1 MLKELIADRIQFIDK
16 VNSWEEAIRLSSRE
30 LIEQEFMKESYLD
43 AMIDNINEF
52 GPYIILTDGVAMP
65 HTRPE
70 NGAIKTGFSF
80 LKLEEGV
87 VFPDTDI
94 PVTLLFTLSAA
105 DADSHV
111 EAIMQ
116 LADILGD
123 EATLEQ
129 LNQVTN
135 KEAFLNII
143 K

>member
-1 MLKELIADRIQFIDK
+1 MD
-16 VNSWEEAIRLSSRE
+16 
-30 LIEQEFMKESYLD
+30 Y
-43 AMIDNINEF
+43 NEF

-70 NGAIKTGFSF
+70 NGAIRTGFSF
-80 LKLEEGV
+80 LKLKEGIL
-87 VFPDTDI
+87 FPDTDV

-105 DADSHV
+105 DADSHI
-111 EAIMQ
+111 EAIMK

-123 EATLEQ
+123 DATLER

-135 KEAFLNII
+135 KEEFLNII

>member
-1 MLKELIADRIQFIDK
+1 MLKELIADRIQFVDK
-16 VNSWEEAIRLSSRE
+16 VNSWEEAIRLSSRK
-30 LIEQEFMKESYLD
+30 LIAQEFMQESYLE

-70 NGAIKTGFSF
+70 NGAIRTGFSF
-80 LKLEEGV
+80 LKLKEGIL
-87 VFPDTDI
+87 FPDTDV

-105 DADSHV
+105 DADSHI
-111 EAIMQ
+111 EAIMK

-123 EATLEQ
+123 DATLER

-135 KEAFLNII
+135 KEEFLNII

>member
-1 MLKELIADRIQFIDK
+1 MLKELIADRVQFIDK
-16 VNSWEEAIRLSSRE
+16 VNSWEEAIRLSSKE
-30 LIEQEFMKESYLD
+30 LIEQKFIKESYLD

-52 GPYIILTDGVAMP
+52 GSYIILTDGVAMP

-80 LKLEEGV
+80 LKLKEGV
-87 VFPDTDI
+87 LFPDTEV

-123 EATLEQ
+123 DNKLEQ

-135 KEAFLNII
+135 KENFLNII

>member
-1 MLKELIADRIQFIDK
+1 MLKELIADRVQFIDK
-16 VNSWEEAIRLSSRE
+16 VNSWEEAIRLSSKE
-30 LIEQEFMKESYLD
+30 LIEQKFIKESYLD

-52 GPYIILTDGVAMP
+52 GSYIILTDGVAMP

-80 LKLEEGV
+80 LKLKEGV
-87 VFPDTDI
+87 LFPDTEV

-123 EATLEQ
+123 DNKLEQ

-135 KEAFLNII
+135 KEKFLNII

>member
-1 MLKELIADRIQFIDK
+1 M
-16 VNSWEEAIRLSSRE
+16 
-30 LIEQEFMKESYLD
+30 
-43 AMIDNINEF
+43 
-52 GPYIILTDGVAMP
+52 
-65 HTRPE
+65 
-70 NGAIKTGFSF
+70 
-80 LKLEEGV
+80 
-87 VFPDTDI
+87 FPDTEV

-123 EATLEQ
+123 DNKLEQ

-135 KEAFLNII
+135 KEKFLNII

>member
-1 MLKELIADRIQFIDK
+1 MLKELIADRIQFVDK

-30 LIEQEFMKESYLD
+30 LIAQEFMQESYLE

-70 NGAIKTGFSF
+70 NGAIRTGFSF
-80 LKLEEGV
+80 LKLKEGIL
-87 VFPDTDI
+87 FPDTDV

-105 DADSHV
+105 DADSHI
-111 EAIMQ
+111 EAIMK

-123 EATLEQ
+123 DATLER

-135 KEAFLNII
+135 KEEFLNII

>member
-1 MLKELIADRIQFIDK
+1 MLRELIADRVQFIDK
-16 VNSWEEAIRLSSRE
+16 VNSWEEAIRLSSKE
-30 LIEQEFMKESYLD
+30 LIEQKFIKESYLD

-52 GPYIILTDGVAMP
+52 GSYIILTDGVAMP

-80 LKLEEGV
+80 LKLKEGV
-87 VFPDTDI
+87 LFPDTEV

-123 EATLEQ
+123 DNKLEQ

-135 KEAFLNII
+135 KEKFLNII

>member
-1 MLKELIADRIQFIDK
+1 MLKELIADRIQFVDK

-30 LIEQEFMKESYLD
+30 LIEQKFMKESYLD
-43 AMIDNINEF
+43 AMINDINEF
-52 GPYIILTDGVAMP
+52 GSYIILTDGVAMP

-80 LKLEEGV
+80 LKLKEGV
-87 VFPDTDI
+87 LFPDTEI
-94 PVTLLFTLSAA
+94 PVILLFTLSAA
-105 DADSHV
+105 DADSHI
-111 EAIMQ
+111 EAIMK

-123 EATLEQ
+123 DDTLKQ

-135 KEAFLNII
+135 KEEFLNII

>member
-16 VNSWEEAIRLSSRE
+16 VNSWEEAIRLSSKE
-30 LIEQEFMKESYLD
+30 LIEQKFMKESYLD

-52 GPYIILTDGVAMP
+52 GPYIILTDGVATP

-80 LKLEEGV
+80 LKLKEGV
-87 VFPDTDI
+87 VFPSTDV

-105 DADSHV
+105 DADSHI
-111 EAIMQ
+111 EAIMR

-123 EATLEQ
+123 DDKLEQ

-135 KEAFLNII
+135 KEEFLNII